1 MQETEKQED
10 ERKLREEML
19 RLSEATCTPVCVKEP
34 SWGDH
39 GRRAAPVRCTYVTG
53 LRRLRNEP
61 ATYLLRTL
69 VYYSYYGVLNGY
81 HTE

>member
-34 SWGDH
+34 SWG
-39 GRRAAPVRCTYVTG
+39 GGGGGTTVGVRRQCAVHT
-53 LRRLRNEP
+53 LRDYGDYGTN
-61 ATYLLRTL
+61 LLRT
-69 VYYSYYGVLNGY
+69 YSVPWYTTPT
-81 HTE
+81 TEY